1 MVKLVMEGNVFMYC
15 TNCGSKIEENSY
27 ICVICGTLLRN
38 RSNNIII
45 KQKRK
50 SNIDSLSIVSIVLG
64 VFSILFSIMLFF
76 YDISSVGMYTEIY
89 ERIIYV
95 LDYSVSAILLS
106 TVTFIFSLIDK
117 KNVCSN
123 ISLLLSLLSF
133 FFIISEFIVVI
144 IY

>member
-1 MVKLVMEGNVFMYC
+1 MFFMYC

-27 ICVICGTLLRN
+27 ICVSCGMLLKN
-38 RSNNIII
+38 RSNNIVI
-45 KQKRK
+45 KQRRK
-50 SNIDSLSIVSIVLG
+50 SSINSLSIVSIVLG

-95 LDYSVSAILLS
+95 LDYSISAILLS
-106 TVTFIFSLIDK
+106 TVTCIFSLIDK

-133 FFIISEFIVVI
+133 FFIITEFIVVI